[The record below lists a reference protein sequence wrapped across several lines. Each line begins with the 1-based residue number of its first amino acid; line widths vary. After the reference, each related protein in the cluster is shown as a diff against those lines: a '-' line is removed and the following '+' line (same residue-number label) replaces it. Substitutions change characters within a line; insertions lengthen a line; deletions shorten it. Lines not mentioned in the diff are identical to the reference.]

1 MRFPLSVKVSVGI
14 VAAVVLIVSILLVNA
29 YNFLIAYETDEL
41 KRKMHVDL
49 SRMQHT
55 LEFLSRHNEY
65 EQMQVELS
73 SLAALPHIEQA
84 LLIDENNRVIA
95 SSQLAHLGSNAADG
109 LLTQQTLDMVKN
121 RQASASHLSSFIWVD
136 ADAQHLF
143 AVYPLILG
151 LQASEQLIDNRV
163 GYIYARLDLSW
174 IADKSMQIL
183 QIKAAPMLFLLLLM
197 VAFFIMLHDRFLVR
211 RIKNINQAAKAF
223 ASSGYQSRARVDGND
238 ELTDL
243 AISFNQMADTVEQKN
258 TELVNKEESISLIL
272 NTMENGVITI
282 DETGRI
288 HSFNRAA
295 EKMCG
300 YSEAEIVGKNISC
313 IMPEPYRS
321 EHDNYIQH
329 YLQTGEKKIIG
340 SARDVP
346 ALHRDGHE
354 FSIHLSVN
362 ELPYQADG
370 KRMFIGSCT
379 DITLL
384 KQQEIQLRHSQ
395 KMDALGKLTG
405 GIAHDYNNMLGV
417 ILGYSELLLD
427 QLPDDSKIKKYV
439 NEIYHAANRGA
450 NLTKKLLSFSRQ
462 KSAEPDV
469 VDINAVLN
477 QNRNML
483 EKTLTAR
490 IQLEFQTQ
498 ADLWPVFLD
507 RNDLEDAILNMCIN
521 AMHAIEDS
529 GKLEIQ
535 TRNFSIDPAQAAEL
549 KLQAGAGE
557 YVRLRICDTGYG
569 IDEESLGRIFDPFY
583 STKGDQGSGL
593 GLSQVY
599 GFVKRSSG
607 LVRVESEIDRG
618 TCFDLYFP
626 RYQGELM
633 QAETS
638 EQLQAANAR
647 GKESILVVDD
657 EPSLRFLLEET
668 LSTVGYTVFMAENA
682 DHAIE
687 ILQDE
692 HIDLMISDVIMPG
705 MDGYKLAEYVR
716 EHYPQVKIQLAS
728 GYSDNR
734 HQQSRDPALHDSLLV
749 KPFDRQHLL
758 YRVRELLH
766 GDKAGKNT

>member
-1 MRFPLSVKVSVGI
+1 MRFPLSVKVSTGV

-29 YNFLIAYETDEL
+29 YYFLIAYETDEL
-41 KRKMHVDL
+41 KRKLHVDL

-55 LEFLSRHNEY
+55 LEFLSQHNEH

-73 SLAALPHIEQA
+73 SLAALPHVQLA
-84 LLIDENNRVIA
+84 LLLDENSRVIA
-95 SSQLAHLGSNAADG
+95 ASQLAHLGKNAVDG
-109 LLTQQTLDMVKN
+109 VLTLQGQAVLKN
-121 RQASASHLSSFIWVD
+121 KQASGNRLSSLVWED

-143 AVYPLILG
+143 AIYPLVLG
-151 LQASEQLIDNRV
+151 LQDTDKLIDNRI

-174 IADKSMQIL
+174 VANKSLQIL
-183 QIKAAPMLFLLLLM
+183 QLKAAPMLFLLLVM
-197 VAFFIMLHDRFLVR
+197 VAFFIILHDRFLVR
-211 RIKNINQAAKAF
+211 RIKNINQAANAF
-223 ASSGYQSRARVDGND
+223 AESGYQSRARVKGND
-238 ELTDL
+238 ELADL

-282 DETGRI
+282 DESGRI
-288 HSFNRAA
+288 HSFNCAA
-295 EKMCG
+295 EKMLG
-300 YSEAEIVGKNISC
+300 YTEAEITGKNVSC

-321 EHDNYIQH
+321 EHDGYIQH
-329 YLQTGEKKIIG
+329 FLQTGEKKIIG

-346 ALHRDGHE
+346 AQHRDGHE

-362 ELPYQADG
+362 ELPYQVGG

-384 KQQEIQLRHSQ
+384 KQQEMQLRHSQ

-439 NEIYHAANRGA
+439 NEIYHAGNRGA

-469 VDINAVLN
+469 VDINSVLE

-490 IQLEFQTQ
+490 IQLELHQQ

-507 RNDLEDAILNMCIN
+507 RNDLEDAILNMSIN
-521 AMHAIEDS
+521 AMHAIEGS

-535 TRNFSIDPAQAAEL
+535 TRNFNIDRAQAAEL
-549 KLQAGAGE
+549 KFPTGAGE

-569 IDEESLGRIFDPFY
+569 IDDESLGRIFDPFY

-607 LVRVESEIDRG
+607 LVRVESELARG

-626 RYQGELM
+626 RYLGELVQTASNTQT
-633 QAETS
+633 QATT
-638 EQLQAANAR
+638 AR
-647 GKESILVVDD
+647 GKETILVVDD

-682 DHAIE
+682 DQAIE
-687 ILQDE
+687 VLKKE

-734 HQQSRDPALHDSLLV
+734 HQQSRDPELHDALLV

-766 GDKAGKNT
+766 VNTTGGDA

>member
-1 MRFPLSVKVSVGI
+1 MRFPLSVKVSIGV
-14 VAAVVLIVSILLVNA
+14 VTAVLLIVSILLMNA
-29 YNFLIAYETDEL
+29 YYFLIAYETDEL
-41 KRKMHVDL
+41 KRKVHVDL

-55 LEFLSRHNEY
+55 LEFLSQHGEH

-73 SLAALPHIEQA
+73 SLAALPHIQRA
-84 LLIDENNRVIA
+84 VLLDENNRVIA
-95 SSQLAHLGSNAADG
+95 SSQLAHRGINATDG
-109 LLTQQTLDMVKN
+109 LLTQRGLDLLQN
-121 RQASASHLSSFIWVD
+121 RQAESNRLRSLIWVD

-143 AVYPLILG
+143 AIYPLILG
-151 LQASEQLIDNRV
+151 LQDSEQLIDNRI

-174 IADKSMQIL
+174 MADKSIQIL
-183 QIKAAPMLFLLLLM
+183 QLKAAPMLFLLLVM
-197 VAFFIMLHDRFLVR
+197 VAFFILWHDRFLVR

-223 ASSGYQSRARVDGND
+223 ADSGYQARASVKGND

-243 AISFNQMADTVEQKN
+243 AISFNEMADTVEQKN
-258 TELVNKEESISLIL
+258 AELVNKEESISLIL

-282 DETGRI
+282 DETGSI

-313 IMPEPYRS
+313 IMPDPYRS
-321 EHDNYIQH
+321 EHDAYIQR

-346 ALHRDGHE
+346 AQHKDGHE
-354 FSIHLSVN
+354 VSIHLSVN
-362 ELPYQADG
+362 ELPYQVDG

-384 KQQEIQLRHSQ
+384 KQQEMQLRHSQ

-427 QLPDDSKIKKYV
+427 QLPDDSKTKKYV
-439 NEIYHAANRGA
+439 NEIFHAGNRGA

-469 VDINAVLN
+469 VDINAVLE

-490 IQLEFQTQ
+490 IQLELHQQ
-498 ADLWPVFLD
+498 VDLWPVLLD

-521 AMHAIEDS
+521 AMHAIEGS
-529 GKLEIQ
+529 GKLDIQ
-535 TRNFSIDPAQAAEL
+535 TLNLSIDHEQAVKL
-549 KLQAGAGE
+549 KLPTGAGE

-569 IDEESLGRIFDPFY
+569 IEEESLGRIFDPFY

-607 LVRVESEIDRG
+607 LVRVESELDRG

-626 RYQGELM
+626 RYQGELQQSTKM
-633 QAETS
+633 QAT
-638 EQLQAANAR
+638 LAASGR

-668 LSTVGYTVFMAENA
+668 LSTAGYTVFVADNA
-682 DHAIE
+682 DHAID
-687 ILQDE
+687 ILQNE
-692 HIDLMISDVIMPG
+692 QIDLMISDVIMPG

-734 HQQSRDPALHDSLLV
+734 HQQSRDPDLHDSLLV

-758 YRVRELLH
+758 YRVDELLR
-766 GDKAGKNT
+766 GNKTSGGA

>member
-1 MRFPLSVKVSVGI
+1 MGVVT
-14 VAAVVLIVSILLVNA
+14 AVVLIVSTLLMNA
-29 YNFLIAYETDEL
+29 YSFLIDYETDEL
-41 KRKMHVDL
+41 KRKVHVDL

-55 LEFLSRHNEY
+55 LEFLSQHNEH

-73 SLAALPHIEQA
+73 SLAALPYIQLA
-84 LLIDENNRVIA
+84 VLLDENNRVIA
-95 SSQLAHLGSNAADG
+95 SSQLAHRGINAADG
-109 LLTQQTLDMVKN
+109 LLTQPELDLLQS
-121 RQASASHLSSFIWVD
+121 RQAEANRLSSLIRVD

-151 LQASEQLIDNRV
+151 LQDSEQLIDQRI
-163 GYIYARLDLSW
+163 GHIYARLDLSW
-174 IADKSMQIL
+174 VVDKSTQIL
-183 QIKAAPMLFLLLLM
+183 QLKAAPMLFLLL
-197 VAFFIMLHDRFLVR
+197 VVVVVFILWHDRFLVR

-223 ASSGYQSRARVDGND
+223 ADSGYQARASVKGND

-243 AISFNQMADTVEQKN
+243 AISFNEMADTVEQKN
-258 TELVNKEESISLIL
+258 AELVNKEESISLIL

-282 DETGRI
+282 DETGSI

-313 IMPEPYRS
+313 IMPDLYRS
-321 EHDNYIQH
+321 EHDAYIQH
-329 YLQTGEKKIIG
+329 YLQSGEKKIIG
-340 SARDVP
+340 STRDVS
-346 ALHRDGHE
+346 AQHKDGHE

-362 ELPYQADG
+362 ELPYKVDG

-384 KQQEIQLRHSQ
+384 KQQEMQLRHSQ

-405 GIAHDYNNMLGV
+405 GIAHDFNNMLGV

-427 QLPDDSKIKKYV
+427 QLTDDSKIKKYV
-439 NEIYHAANRGA
+439 NEIFHAGNRGV

-469 VDINAVLN
+469 VDINSILE

-490 IQLEFQTQ
+490 IQLELHQQ
-498 ADLWPVFLD
+498 VDLWPVFLD

-521 AMHAIEDS
+521 AMHAIEGS
-529 GKLEIQ
+529 GKLDIQ
-535 TRNFSIDPAQAAEL
+535 TRNLSIDHEQAVKL

-569 IDEESLGRIFDPFY
+569 IEEESLGRIFDPFY

-607 LVRVESEIDRG
+607 QVRVESELNRG

-626 RYQGELM
+626 RYQGELVQTTKNRAM
-633 QAETS
+633 QE
-638 EQLQAANAR
+638 AAGR
-647 GKESILVVDD
+647 GKETILVVDD

-668 LSTVGYTVFMAENA
+668 LSTVGYTVFMADNA

-692 HIDLMISDVIMPG
+692 QIDLMISDVIMPG
-705 MDGYKLAEYVR
+705 MDGYQLAEYVR

-734 HQQSRDPALHDSLLV
+734 HQQSRDPELHDALLV

-758 YRVRELLH
+758 SRVRELLRGNKTP
-766 GDKAGKNT
+766 GDT

>member
-1 MRFPLSVKVSVGI
+1 MRFPLSVKVSTGVV
-14 VAAVVLIVSILLVNA
+14 VAVILIVSILLVNA
-29 YNFLIAYETDEL
+29 YYFLVAYETDEL
-41 KRKMHVDL
+41 KRKLHVDL

-55 LEFLSRHNEY
+55 LEFLSRHNEQ

-73 SLAALPHIEQA
+73 SFSALPHIQQA
-84 LLIDENNRVIA
+84 LLLDENNRVIA
-95 SSQLAHLGSNAADG
+95 SSQLTHLGKNAVDG
-109 LLTQQTLDMVKN
+109 LLTQAALDVVQNK
-121 RQASASHLSSFIWVD
+121 QASANRLSSVIWLD
-136 ADAQHLF
+136 ADAQQLF
-143 AVYPLILG
+143 AVYPLMLG
-151 LQASEQLIDNRV
+151 LQDSGQLIDNRI

-174 IADKSMQIL
+174 VADKSIQIL
-183 QIKAAPMLFLLLLM
+183 QLKVAPMLLLLLVM
-197 VAFFIMLHDRFLVR
+197 VAFFIMLHDRFLVH
-211 RIKNINQAAKAF
+211 RIRNINQAAKVF
-223 ASSGYQSRARVDGND
+223 ADSGYQSRASVKGND
-238 ELTDL
+238 ELADL
-243 AISFNQMADTVEQKN
+243 AISFNEMADTVEHKN

-282 DETGRI
+282 DESGRI

-295 EKMCG
+295 VKMCG

-340 SARDVP
+340 GARDVP
-346 ALHRDGHE
+346 AQHKDGHE

-362 ELPYQADG
+362 ELPYQIDG

-384 KQQEIQLRHSQ
+384 KQQEMQLRHSQ

-439 NEIYHAANRGA
+439 NEIYHAGNRGA

-469 VDINAVLN
+469 VDINVLLN

-490 IQLEFQTQ
+490 IQLEFYQQ
-498 ADLWPVFLD
+498 PDLWPVFLD

-529 GKLEIQ
+529 GKLDIQ
-535 TRNFSIDPAQAAEL
+535 TRNFSIDQTQADEL
-549 KLQAGAGE
+549 KLPAGAGE

-569 IDEESLGRIFDPFY
+569 IEDDSLARIFDPFY
-583 STKGDQGSGL
+583 TTKGDQGSGL

-607 LVRVESEIDRG
+607 LVRVESAADRG
-618 TCFDLYFP
+618 TCFELYFP
-626 RYQGELM
+626 RYQGDM
-633 QAETS
+633 VDAKISQS
-638 EQLQAANAR
+638 EQQITAR
-647 GKESILVVDD
+647 GQETILVVDD
-657 EPSLRFLLEET
+657 EPALRFLLEET
-668 LSTVGYTVFMAENA
+668 LSTVGYAVFMAENA
-682 DHAIE
+682 DQAIE
-687 ILQDE
+687 ILQQE

-716 EHYPQVKIQLAS
+716 DHYPQIKIQLAS

-734 HQQSRDPALHDSLLV
+734 HQQSIESVWHDTLLV

-758 YRVRELLH
+758 YRIHELLH
-766 GDKAGKNT
+766 QDKTSGDA